1 MALQELFLTLDPSIL
16 PERVADLIDEADR
29 RDAAFFEAGL
39 GKKYS
44 RYVPSDPTVVH
55 AAIAHLRERKLLRGN
70 RFCEWGCGFGVAAS
84 IAAMLGF
91 ESYGIELAPEIADL
105 AAQLAGDFGLDVE
118 ILNLNYLPEGY
129 DDCEGIGGKD
139 LVAPDPP
146 TDPDA
151 FVPHPQYDGLDP
163 SEVDLFYVFPWPG
176 EEKLMMDLFEAV
188 STEGTILLIYLGN
201 GEIGAYLNLGDEG

>member
-1 MALQELFLTLDPSIL
+1 MALQELTLTLDPSTM
-16 PERVADLIDEADR
+16 PEEVSDLIDEADK

-44 RYVPSDPTVVH
+44 RYVPSDPTVAH
-55 AAIAHLRERKLLRGN
+55 AAIAYLREKRMLRGN
-70 RFCEWGCGFGVAAS
+70 CFCEWGCGFGVAAS
-84 IAAMLGF
+84 IAAILGF
-91 ESYGIELAPEIADL
+91 ESYGIEFVPEIADL
-105 AAQLAGDFGLDVE
+105 AAKLADDFELEVE
-118 ILNLNYLPEGY
+118 ILNISYLPEGY

-188 STEGTILLIYLGN
+188 STEGAVLLVYMGD
-201 GEIGAYLNLGDEG
+201 GEIAAYLNGE

>member
-1 MALQELFLTLDPSIL
+1 MPLQEITLTLDPSKL
-16 PERVADLIDEADR
+16 PREVEDFLIEAGK

-39 GKKYS
+39 GKKFS
-44 RYVPSDPTVVH
+44 RYVPSDPTFFH
-55 AAIAHLRERKLLRGN
+55 AALADLMEKRMLRGT

-105 AAQLAGDFGLDVE
+105 AAQLAEDFNLKVTV
-118 ILNLNYLPEGY
+118 LNISYLPEGF

-139 LVAPDPP
+139 LVVPVGS

-151 FVPHPQYDGLDP
+151 FVPHPEYEGLDP

-188 STEGTILLIYLGN
+188 STEGAILLIYLGD
-201 GEIGAYLNLGDEG
+201 GEIAAYLNGEEY